1 MIRDTFEKIKQN
13 TDIRQNLIQLRS
25 ELKEGYNKTALR
37 YQLSADC
44 SIFEDLLK
52 HEDAKVRK
60 NTALIIGELE
70 IPSFLDK
77 LMEAYKTETK
87 LFVKSAY
94 LTALKGFDYKE
105 LLPELKERLTVL
117 SNLKPEDSDKKHINE
132 EMRALSELIM
142 SAEGIKQHEFTGFQV
157 MSRVILLTNRNFITI
172 TLDQIRE
179 RTAKEFNAGVLVQTD
194 DLRFIT
200 GIRTYS
206 ELLFMLED
214 LRTCSRDSREAA
226 KALAESS
233 LLEFMK
239 ARHKGD
245 APFYFR
251 IELKSKMELDKKSAF
266 TKKFGMELEQLT
278 KRQLINSTSNYEF
291 EIRLI
296 ENKEGSFN
304 ILIKLFTLP
313 DERFSYRKKVVA
325 ASIQPVNAALIAA
338 LSQKYLKEGAQI
350 LDPFCGVGTMLI
362 ERNKKV
368 PAGTMYGLDIYG
380 EAIEKAK
387 ENAKADHLVIN
398 YINRDFFDFKHEYL
412 FDEIFTNMPRVMGHK
427 EESEIFELYRKFF
440 MKARDHLK
448 ENGIMILYTHNRDY
462 IKKLANPNG
471 YRVEQE
477 FEISKKEGAYLFI
490 LKCATKKG

>member
-1 MIRDTFEKIKQN
+1 MIRDTFERIKQN

-25 ELKEGYNKTALR
+25 ELKESYNKSALL

-44 SIFEDLLK
+44 TIFEELLK

-60 NTALIIGELE
+60 NAALIIGELKL
-70 IPSFLDK
+70 PSFLEK

-105 LLPELKERLTVL
+105 LIPELKERLTDL
-117 SNLKPEDSDKKHINE
+117 SNLKPEEADKKHINE
-132 EMRALSELIM
+132 EMRVLTELIM
-142 SAEGIKQHEFTGFQV
+142 SVEGIEQHEFTGFQV
-157 MSRVILLTNRNFITI
+157 MSRLVLLTNRNFINI

-179 RTAKEFNAGVLVQTD
+179 KTAKEFNAGVLVQTD
-194 DLRFIT
+194 DLKRIT
-200 GIRTYS
+200 EIRTYS

-214 LRTCSRDSREAA
+214 IRTCGRDSKEAA

-239 ARHKGD
+239 ARHKGE

-251 IELKSKMELDKKSAF
+251 IELKSKLELDKKSAF
-266 TKKFGMELEQLT
+266 TKKLGMELEQLT

-296 ENKEGSFN
+296 ENKEGNFN
-304 ILIKLFTLP
+304 ILLKLFTLP
-313 DERFSYRKKVVA
+313 DERFSYRKKVIA
-325 ASIQPVNAALIAA
+325 ASIQPVNAALMVS
-338 LSQKYLKEGAQI
+338 LSKKYLKEGAQI

-362 ERNKKV
+362 ERNKRV
-368 PAGTMYGLDIYG
+368 PAGTMYGLDVFG

-387 ENAKADHLVIN
+387 ENTKADNLIIN

-427 EESEIFELYRKFF
+427 EESEIFELYRRFF
-440 MKARDHLK
+440 IKARDHLK
-448 ENGIMILYTHNRDY
+448 KDGTMILYSHNRDY
-462 IKKLANPNG
+462 IKKLANPNF
-471 YRVEQE
+471 YRIEQE
-477 FEISKKEGAYLFI
+477 YEISKKEGAYLFI
-490 LKCATKKG
+490 LVLN